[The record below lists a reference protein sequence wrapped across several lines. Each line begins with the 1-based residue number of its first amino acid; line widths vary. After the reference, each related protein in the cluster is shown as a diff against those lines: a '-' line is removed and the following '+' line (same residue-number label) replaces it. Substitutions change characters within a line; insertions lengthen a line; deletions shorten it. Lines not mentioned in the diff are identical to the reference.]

1 MRRNRVAH
9 LFVNN
14 DEAVRDR
21 CRYAPV
27 RTTHSRGQ
35 GMDATQVRNTLGDA
49 AMVDRLVALASARW
63 VDPNERCACVTLALA
78 LLVCPDEVCVSP
90 SEFADSDDLEYR
102 NVRLSLPRA
111 ADPAR
116 GPFDFFARQA
126 ARPPLPNL
134 RDSYDDFENNLEAQE
149 LLGYYALCD
158 GTEARAALL
167 TLVWI
172 CLVEGYREVRK
183 SVNGAFVLAS
193 PRYGVELTLDAFRPS
208 RLLRVR
214 YAPPRRRPRAA
225 PGSQGR

>member
-1 MRRNRVAH
+1 
-9 LFVNN
+9 
-14 DEAVRDR
+14 
-21 CRYAPV
+21 
-27 RTTHSRGQ
+27 
-35 GMDATQVRNTLGDA
+35 LGDA

>member
-9 LFVNN
+9 PFVNN
-14 DEAVRDR
+14 DDAARDR
-21 CRYAPV
+21 CRYSPARV
-27 RTTHSRGQ
+27 IHSRGQ
-35 GMDATQVRNTLGDA
+35 GMDSKQLRDRSGDA
-49 AMVDRLVALASARW
+49 AIVDRLVALASTRW
-63 VDPNERCACVTLALA
+63 VDPNERCACVTVALA
-78 LLVCPDEVCVSP
+78 LLVCPGEVGVAP
-90 SEFADSDDLEYR
+90 SEFADADDLEYR
-102 NVRLSLPRA
+102 NVRLSLPRS

-116 GPFDFFARQA
+116 GPFDFFAPQA